1 MLLKQLFKTFV
12 VLLSSNFS
20 EKLTDLL
27 LICRDFVLISFLTWE
42 FLKKAC
48 NFLRLLTNCMLA

>member
-1 MLLKQLFKTFV
+1 MLLST
-12 VLLSSNFS
+12 NFS

-42 FLKKAC
+42 FFKKS
-48 NFLRLLTNCMLA
+48 L

>member
-1 MLLKQLFKTFV
+1 MRTFV
-12 VLLSSNFS
+12 VLLSTNFS